1 MTDAAALLDR
11 LAKGERL
18 EREAYAALI
27 EALSE
32 EGADGLEERLFSLAR
47 EKRESVYGRGVYLR
61 GLIEITSF
69 CKNDCYYCGIRH
81 SNRHAGRYRLS
92 EADILDCCEAGW
104 ALGLHTFV
112 LQGGEDPALRPDSVA
127 RLVEIIKARYP
138 ACAVTLSLGEWPR
151 EVYEAWFRAGADR
164 YLLRHETANLA
175 HYRRLHPPA
184 LSPQRRKACLRQLKE
199 IGYQAG
205 AGFLVG
211 SPWQTPDLLA
221 EDLCFLAGLC
231 PHMVGIGPFIP
242 HSETPF
248 AHFPAG
254 SVRQTLHLIALV
266 RLILP
271 QALIP
276 ATTALAT
283 LASDGY
289 ERGMLAGAN
298 VVMPNLTPQK
308 EREQYQLYENKRTG
322 DTAAGKLAQLERQM
336 RAIGYHLDLSRGDSK
351 LDTMIEGG

>member
-1 MTDAAALLDR
+1 MPDAGVILER
-11 LAKGERL
+11 LAGGERL
-18 EREAYAALI
+18 EPEAYAALVR
-27 EALSE
+27 ALSA
-32 EGADGLEERLFSLAR
+32 EGADRLEERLFSLAR

-81 SNRHAGRYRLS
+81 GNRQAGRYRLS
-92 EADILDCCEAGW
+92 GEDILACCQAGW
-104 ALGLHTFV
+104 ELGLHTFV
-112 LQGGEDPALRPDSVA
+112 LQGGEDPELRPDSVA
-127 RLVEIIKARYP
+127 CLVETIKARYP
-138 ACAVTLSLGEWPR
+138 ACAVTISLGEWPR
-151 EVYEAWFRAGADR
+151 EVYADWFQAGADR
-164 YLLRHETANLA
+164 YLLRHETANSA

-184 LSPQRRKACLRQLKE
+184 LSPERRKECLRQLKE
-199 IGYQAG
+199 IGYQVG

-211 SPWQTPDLLA
+211 SPWQTPELLA
-221 EDLCFLAGLC
+221 EDLGFIAELR

-254 SVRQTLHLIALV
+254 SVRQTLQLIALI
-266 RLILP
+266 RLTLP

-283 LASDGY
+283 LAPDGY

-298 VVMPNLTPQK
+298 VVMPNLTPPR
-308 EREQYQLYENKRTG
+308 EREQYQLYENKRAG
-322 DTAAGKLAQLERQM
+322 DTAAGKLEQLGRQM
-336 RAIGYHLDLSRGDSK
+336 HAIGYHLDLSRGDSR
-351 LDTMIEGG
+351 LDG